1 MGVKKDNIA
10 VPEGYDVDEN
20 GNPGEY
26 YGKNFIPIPQM
37 ENGDY
42 SVMFYGV
49 EDFVV
54 GEMKVWKGESDAN
67 TIREKL
73 ATGDYIIYSTEVDD
87 KGEVLEDKVLH
98 QPGDKIILNYMDKN
112 GEYKEKEVTVL
123 SVIKDDYWNLTNR
136 LNTEFTYYV
145 SADFF
150 KEIISEK
157 FLMSYSFNVKEGK
170 DRDVVAWLDSYTG
183 SREPLMNYS
192 SKLQYVEQFSSIT
205 GMFLM
210 VGGSLAFVIGF
221 IGILNFVNS
230 ILTGIISRQREFAMM
245 QAIGMTRRQLTRL
258 VIVEGL
264 YYALL
269 TIAFS
274 LAAGCFISLTI
285 VKALSQGMWFMRYE
299 FLITP
304 MLIVFPVLILL
315 GVLVPYLAFRFGNS
329 GSVVEE
335 LQKVD

>member
-1 MGVKKDNIA
+1 MKRAGAYYAANRKVGVKKDNIA

-112 GEYKEKEVTVL
+112 GEYKEK
-123 SVIKDDYWNLTNR
+123 
-136 LNTEFTYYV
+136 
-145 SADFF
+145 
-150 KEIISEK
+150 
-157 FLMSYSFNVKEGK
+157 
-170 DRDVVAWLDSYTG
+170 
-183 SREPLMNYS
+183 S
-192 SKLQYVEQFSSIT
+192 SGHCPFCNK
-205 GMFLM
+205 
-210 VGGSLAFVIGF
+210 
-221 IGILNFVNS
+221 
-230 ILTGIISRQREFAMM
+230 R
-245 QAIGMTRRQLTRL
+245 
-258 VIVEGL
+258 
-264 YYALL
+264 
-269 TIAFS
+269 
-274 LAAGCFISLTI
+274 
-285 VKALSQGMWFMRYE
+285 
-299 FLITP
+299 
-304 MLIVFPVLILL
+304 
-315 GVLVPYLAFRFGNS
+315 
-329 GSVVEE
+329 
-335 LQKVD
+335 